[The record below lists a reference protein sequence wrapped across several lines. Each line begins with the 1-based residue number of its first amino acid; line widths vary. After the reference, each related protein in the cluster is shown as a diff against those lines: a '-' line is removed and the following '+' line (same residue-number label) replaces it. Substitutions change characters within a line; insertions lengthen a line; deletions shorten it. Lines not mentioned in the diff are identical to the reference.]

1 MGLINKLSNKILGND
16 KNKRADEA
24 IKNATLRRCRF
35 EVMEERKVLS
45 ADPVIAGVTYLEGDA
60 GQDIT
65 PDHFEVT
72 FQGGAE
78 TTELTQFVINGDQDL
93 NGVLSDG
100 DVFFD
105 NDGSLPGTGGFHEF
119 QFDAANS
126 SGVTADDVQS
136 FSVSEDGLTLTVD
149 VDNFTAGDVF
159 AFTIDVD
166 EVEGV
171 RNDRIASGVEFES
184 SQFTATFV
192 DENFNFEGLNVTAD
206 EELEGGFIQA
216 QQEGIF
222 YDEYNTLFAEAE
234 SLVGAAIDLE
244 RDNETGQ
251 ADRTAGAIDAYEL
264 VEKPI
269 SISGTVFHD
278 DDLDC
283 IHDGS
288 EGEEGLS
295 NIPIELQLLNEG
307 TGQYETVASTV
318 TDANGNYEFGTDL
331 GLLPGTY
338 QLVQEQPDG
347 YIDVGAVAGSEGG
360 DVLDDAS
367 DNGNIISNIEIT
379 LGGTESTGNNFK
391 EIEPASIHGNV
402 FHDENDNGI
411 FDPGEEGIADVLIQ
425 VTRVGAK
432 DGVSNDPFADM
443 EPVFVTTDENGA
455 YWVDSLPPGIY
466 EVVEINNYPPGQD
479 PLADFIDGQDSTG
492 NVNGVTNGVAG
503 NDQFT
508 QIELCPGEHGE
519 EYNFGEL
526 QAASIS
532 GYVSVAT
539 PGEAKLSPD
548 DPDFEP
554 IAGVTIQ
561 LFDENNELVAETV
574 TDETGN
580 YTFDALAPGTYSVV
594 EVQPNAFLDAGD
606 VVGTVDGQAVG
617 TTTTNDRFDGITV
630 GSGDEAV
637 NYNFCEH
644 EPASIKGTVYHDRNN
659 NGCLLYTSPSP
670 RDQRGSRMPSSA

>member
-1 MGLINKLSNKILGND
+1 LGLINKISNKILGND
-16 KNKRADEA
+16 KDKRADQA

-65 PDHFEVT
+65 PDHFEVS

-105 NDGSLPGTGGFHEF
+105 NDDSLPGTGGFHEF

-149 VDNFTAGDVF
+149 VDNFTAGDIF

-184 SQFTATFV
+184 SQFRATFI
-192 DENFNFEGLNVTAD
+192 DENFTFEGLDVAA
-206 EELEGGFIQA
+206 EQELEGGFIQA

-222 YDEYNTLFAEAE
+222 YDEYNNLLAEGE
-234 SLVGAAIDLE
+234 DIVGLPIDLE

-251 ADRTAGAIDAYEL
+251 ADRT
-264 VEKPI
+264 
-269 SISGTVFHD
+269 
-278 DDLDC
+278 
-283 IHDGS
+283 
-288 EGEEGLS
+288 
-295 NIPIELQLLNEG
+295 LLNEE
-307 TGQYETVASTV
+307 TGQYETVATTV
-318 TDANGNYEFGTDL
+318 TDANGDYEFGKEL
-331 GLLPGTY
+331 GLKPGTY
-338 QLVQEQPDG
+338 QLVQNQPDG
-347 YIDVGAVAGSEGG
+347 FLDVGAHAGSEGG
-360 DVLDDAS
+360 EVSDDAS
-367 DNGNIISNIEIT
+367 GNANIISQIEIP
-379 LGGTESTGNNFK
+379 LGDTEATGYDFK
-391 EIEPASIHGNV
+391 EVRPASIHGNV
-402 FHDENDNGI
+402 YHDENNDGV
-411 FDPGEEGIADVLIQ
+411 FDSNEQGIADVLIQ

-432 DGVSNDPFADM
+432 DGVTNDPFADM
-443 EPVFVTTDENGA
+443 DPVFVRTNEDGA

-479 PLADFIDGQDSTG
+479 PLATFVDGKDSTG
-492 NVNGVTNGVAG
+492 TVDGVTNGVRG

-508 QIELCPGEHGE
+508 QIELCADDHGE

-526 QAASIS
+526 RNASIS
-532 GYVSVAT
+532 GY
-539 PGEAKLSPD
+539 GE
-548 DPDFEP
+548 
-554 IAGVTIQ
+554 Q
-561 LFDENNELVAETV
+561 
-574 TDETGN
+574 
-580 YTFDALAPGTYSVV
+580 
-594 EVQPNAFLDAGD
+594 
-606 VVGTVDGQAVG
+606 
-617 TTTTNDRFDGITV
+617 
-630 GSGDEAV
+630 
-637 NYNFCEH
+637 
-644 EPASIKGTVYHDRNN
+644 
-659 NGCLLYTSPSP
+659 
-670 RDQRGSRMPSSA
+670 